1 VELGNLVTNYKLP
14 THRALADK
22 LDVTVGTV
30 TRAYAE
36 AERRGLVEARV
47 GAGTYIRD
55 HSKVG
60 WVFEE
65 SVEETDGCNF
75 GYNIRPIM
83 DRSKIVSD
91 ALSALYPSY
100 LKMLGSARIN
110 WCSVKT
116 PI

>member
-1 VELGNLVTNYKLP
+1 MTIETIIVDKTLSSPLYHQVADAIALQIEEGIIRANDKLP

-22 LDVTVGTV
+22 LGVTVGTI

-55 HSKVG
+55 NSKAS

-65 SVEETDGCNF
+65 SVEE
-75 GYNIRPIM
+75 
-83 DRSKIVSD
+83 
-91 ALSALYPSY
+91 
-100 LKMLGSARIN
+100 
-110 WCSVKT
+110 SVVENGR
-116 PI
+116 